1 MNEFNLNSI
10 SPIDGRYFDKTKVL
24 NKYFSEKA
32 LIFYRLKVEVEYF
45 ISLCKIGIPQ
55 LKNFESKKFD
65 ELRKIYLKFS
75 DNDAAEIKEIERVTN
90 HDVKAVEYYIK
101 QKFDA
106 LDLSEYKEFVHF
118 GLTSQDINNT
128 AIPLSVKDFI
138 EEVYIPK
145 LNNVLDAINVKS
157 EELKDITI
165 ISRTHG
171 QPASP
176 TKLGKE
182 FKVFW
187 TRISNQLSTLKEIP
201 NSAKFAGAV
210 GNFNAHH
217 VAYPNIDWKEF
228 GQNFIENELNLNYS
242 FPTTQ
247 IEHYDSFAALCDNCR
262 RINNILLDMCI
273 DIWTYISHDYFKQKI
288 IKGEVGSSAMPHK
301 VNPIDFENSEGNIG
315 LANSLFDF
323 LSNKLP
329 KSRLQ
334 RDLSDSTVLRNIGV
348 PFGHSLISFE
358 SILKGLNKIYVN
370 EDKINKDIE
379 ENWIVVSEAIQT
391 ILRRE
396 GYNKPYEIMKELTR
410 NNQKIDKE
418 SLHKFIDNLKIDDT
432 IKKELKQISPYNY
445 TGI

>member
-55 LKNFESKKFD
+55 LDNFESKKFD

-75 DNDAAEIKEIERVTN
+75 DEDAAEIKEIERVTN

-106 LDLSEYKEFVHF
+106 LNLAEYKEFVHF

-145 LNNVLDAINVKS
+145 LNIVLDAINVKC

-217 VAYPNIDWKEF
+217 VAYPKIDWKEF

-273 DIWTYISHDYFKQKI
+273 DIWTYISHDYFRQKI

-315 LANSLFDF
+315 LANSIFDF

-334 RDLSDSTVLRNIGV
+334 RDLSDSTVMRNIGV

-396 GYNKPYEIMKELTR
+396 GYSNPYEIMKELTR
-410 NNQKIDKE
+410 NNQKIDKKT
-418 SLHKFIDNLKIDDT
+418 LHKFIDELKIDDT

>member
-55 LKNFESKKFD
+55 LDNFESKKFD

-75 DNDAAEIKEIERVTN
+75 DEDAAEIKEIERVTN

-101 QKFDA
+101 RKFDA
-106 LDLSEYKEFVHF
+106 LNLAEYKEFVHF

-145 LNNVLDAINVKS
+145 LNNVLDAINVKC

-187 TRISNQLSTLKEIP
+187 TRISNQLYTLKEIP

-315 LANSLFDF
+315 LANSIFDF

-396 GYNKPYEIMKELTR
+396 GYSNPYEIMKELTR
-410 NNQKIDKE
+410 NNQKIDKD
-418 SLHKFIDNLKIDDT
+418 SLHKFIDDLKIDDT

>member
-10 SPIDGRYFDKTKVL
+10 SPIDGRYFEKTKVL

-32 LIFYRLKVEVEYF
+32 LMCYRLKVEIEYF

-55 LKNFESKKFD
+55 LEGFESKKFD
-65 ELRKIYLKFS
+65 ELRTIYLKFS
-75 DNDAAEIKEIERVTN
+75 NDDATQIKEIERITN
-90 HDVKAVEYYIK
+90 HDVKAVEYFIK

-106 LDLSEYKEFVHF
+106 LNITKYKEFIHF

-128 AIPLSVKDFI
+128 AIPLSIKDFI
-138 EEVYIPK
+138 VEVYVPK
-145 LNNVLDAINVKS
+145 LNTILFEINLKS

-187 TRISNQLSTLKEIP
+187 TRINNQLSTLKGIP

-228 GQNFIENELNLNYS
+228 SQNFIENKLNLNYS

-370 EDKINKDIE
+370 ENKINKDIE

-396 GYNKPYEIMKELTR
+396 GYSNPYEIMKELTR
-410 NNQKIDKE
+410 NSQKIDKK
-418 SLHKFIDNLKIDDT
+418 SLHSFIDNLEVNDT

>member
-55 LKNFESKKFD
+55 LENFESKKFD

-75 DNDAAEIKEIERVTN
+75 DEDAAEIKEIERVTN

-101 QKFDA
+101 QKFDN
-106 LDLSEYKEFVHF
+106 LNLTEYKEFVHF

-145 LNNVLDAINVKS
+145 LNNVLDAIYDKC

-187 TRISNQLSTLKEIP
+187 TRINNQLSSLKEIP

-217 VAYPNIDWKEF
+217 VAYPNIDWKGF

-262 RINNILLDMCI
+262 RINNIFLDMCI

-323 LSNKLP
+323 MSNKLP

-370 EDKINKDIE
+370 EDKINRDIE

-396 GYNKPYEIMKELTR
+396 GYSNPYEIMKELTR

-418 SLHKFIDNLKIDDT
+418 SLHKFIDDLKIDDT

>member
-55 LKNFESKKFD
+55 LENFESKKFD

-75 DNDAAEIKEIERVTN
+75 DEDAAEIKEIERVTN

-101 QKFDA
+101 QKFDN
-106 LDLSEYKEFVHF
+106 LNLTEYKEFVHF

-145 LNNVLDAINVKS
+145 LNNVLDAINEKC

-187 TRISNQLSTLKEIP
+187 TRINNQLSSLKEIP

-217 VAYPNIDWKEF
+217 VAYPNIDWKGF

-323 LSNKLP
+323 MSNKLP

-396 GYNKPYEIMKELTR
+396 GYSNPYEIMKELTR

-418 SLHKFIDNLKIDDT
+418 SLHRFIDDLKIDDT

>member
-55 LKNFESKKFD
+55 LENFESKKFD

-75 DNDAAEIKEIERVTN
+75 DEDAAEIKEIEKVTN

-101 QKFDA
+101 QKFDN
-106 LDLSEYKEFVHF
+106 LNLIEYKEFVHF

-145 LNNVLDAINVKS
+145 LNNVLDAINEKC

-187 TRISNQLSTLKEIP
+187 TRTNNQLSSLKEIP

-228 GQNFIENELNLNYS
+228 GQNFIENKLNLNYS

-273 DIWTYISHDYFKQKI
+273 DIWAYISHDYFKQKI

-315 LANSLFDF
+315 LANALFDF

-396 GYNKPYEIMKELTR
+396 GYSNPYEIMKELTR

-418 SLHKFIDNLKIDDT
+418 SLHRFIDDLKIDDT

>member
-55 LKNFESKKFD
+55 LDNFESKKFD

-75 DNDAAEIKEIERVTN
+75 DEDAAEIKEIERVTN

-106 LDLSEYKEFVHF
+106 LNLAEYKEFVHF

-145 LNNVLDAINVKS
+145 LNSVLDAINVKC

-315 LANSLFDF
+315 LANSIFDF

-396 GYNKPYEIMKELTR
+396 GYSKPYEIMKELTR

>member
-55 LKNFESKKFD
+55 LDNFESKKFD

-75 DNDAAEIKEIERVTN
+75 DEDAAEIKEIERVTN

-101 QKFDA
+101 QKFDT
-106 LDLSEYKEFVHF
+106 LNLVEYKEFVHF

-145 LNNVLDAINVKS
+145 LNNVLDAINVKC

-315 LANSLFDF
+315 LANSIFDF

-396 GYNKPYEIMKELTR
+396 GYSNPYEIMKELTR

-418 SLHKFIDNLKIDDT
+418 SLHKFIDELKIDDT

>member
-10 SPIDGRYFDKTKVL
+10 SPIDGRYFEKTKVL

-55 LKNFESKKFD
+55 LENFESKKFD

-75 DNDAAEIKEIERVTN
+75 DEDAAEIKEIERVTN

-106 LDLSEYKEFVHF
+106 LNLAEYKEFVHF

-145 LNNVLDAINVKS
+145 LNIVLDAINVKC

-273 DIWTYISHDYFKQKI
+273 DIWTYISHDYFRQKI

-315 LANSLFDF
+315 LANSIFDF

-334 RDLSDSTVLRNIGV
+334 RDLSDSTVMRNIGV

-396 GYNKPYEIMKELTR
+396 GYSNPYEIMKELTR
-410 NNQKIDKE
+410 NNQKIDKKT
-418 SLHKFIDNLKIDDT
+418 LHKFIDELKIDDT

>member
-55 LKNFESKKFD
+55 LENFESKKFD

-75 DNDAAEIKEIERVTN
+75 DDDAAEIKEIERVTN

-101 QKFDA
+101 QKFDN
-106 LDLSEYKEFVHF
+106 LNLTEYKEFVHF

-145 LNNVLDAINVKS
+145 LNNVLDAINEKC

-187 TRISNQLSTLKEIP
+187 TRINNQLSSLKEIP

-262 RINNILLDMCI
+262 RINNIFLDMCI

-323 LSNKLP
+323 MSNKLP

-396 GYNKPYEIMKELTR
+396 GYSNPYEIMKELTR

-418 SLHKFIDNLKIDDT
+418 SLHRFIDDLKIDDT
-432 IKKELKQISPYNY
+432 IKKELKKISPYNY

>member
-55 LKNFESKKFD
+55 LDNFESKKFD

-75 DNDAAEIKEIERVTN
+75 DEDAAEIKEIERVTN

-106 LDLSEYKEFVHF
+106 LNLAEYKEFVHF

-145 LNNVLDAINVKS
+145 LNNVLDAINVKC

-315 LANSLFDF
+315 LANSIFDF

-396 GYNKPYEIMKELTR
+396 GYSNPYEIMKELTR

-418 SLHKFIDNLKIDDT
+418 SLHKFIDELKIDDT

>member
-55 LKNFESKKFD
+55 LDNFESKKFD

-75 DNDAAEIKEIERVTN
+75 DEDAAEIKEIERVTN

-106 LDLSEYKEFVHF
+106 LNLAEYKEFVHF

-145 LNNVLDAINVKS
+145 LNNVLEAINVKC

-315 LANSLFDF
+315 LANSIFDF

-396 GYNKPYEIMKELTR
+396 GYSKPYEIMKELTR
-410 NNQKIDKE
+410 NDQKIDKE

>member
-55 LKNFESKKFD
+55 LDNFDSKKFD
-65 ELRKIYLKFS
+65 DLRKIYLKYS
-75 DNDAAEIKEIERVTN
+75 DKDAAEIKEIERVTN

-106 LDLSEYKEFVHF
+106 LNLSEYKEFVHF

-138 EEVYIPK
+138 EEVYILK
-145 LNNVLDAINVKS
+145 LNNVLDAINVKC

-187 TRISNQLSTLKEIP
+187 TRISNQLSTIKKIP

-228 GQNFIENELNLNYS
+228 GQNFIENELKLNYS

-315 LANSLFDF
+315 LANSIFDF

-370 EDKINKDIE
+370 QDKINKDIE

-396 GYNKPYEIMKELTR
+396 GYSKPYEIMKELTR

>member
-55 LKNFESKKFD
+55 LKDFELKKFD
-65 ELRKIYLKFS
+65 ELRNIYLKFS
-75 DNDAAEIKEIERVTN
+75 DEDAAEIKEIEKVTN

-101 QKFDA
+101 QKFD
-106 LDLSEYKEFVHF
+106 DLNLTEYKEFVHF

-138 EEVYIPK
+138 DEVYIPK
-145 LNNVLDAINVKS
+145 LNNVLDSINVKC

-187 TRISNQLSTLKEIP
+187 TRINNQLSTLKEIP

-210 GNFNAHH
+210 GNFNAHL

-288 IKGEVGSSAMPHK
+288 IKGEIGSSAMPHK

-315 LANSLFDF
+315 LANSIFDF

-370 EDKINKDIE
+370 EDKINRDIE

-396 GYNKPYEIMKELTR
+396 GYSNPYEIMKELTR

-418 SLHKFIDNLKIDDT
+418 SLHKFIDDLKIDDT

>member
-55 LKNFESKKFD
+55 LDNFESKKFD

-75 DNDAAEIKEIERVTN
+75 DEDAAEIKEIERVTN

-106 LDLSEYKEFVHF
+106 LNLAEYKEFVHF

-145 LNNVLDAINVKS
+145 LNNVLDAINVKC

-315 LANSLFDF
+315 LANSIFDF

-396 GYNKPYEIMKELTR
+396 GYSKPYEIMKELTR
-410 NNQKIDKE
+410 NDQKIDKE

>member
-55 LKNFESKKFD
+55 LDNFESKKFD

-75 DNDAAEIKEIERVTN
+75 DEDAAEIKEIEKVTN

-106 LDLSEYKEFVHF
+106 LNLAEYKEFVHF

-145 LNNVLDAINVKS
+145 LNNVLDAINEKC

-187 TRISNQLSTLKEIP
+187 TRINNQLSSLKEIP

-396 GYNKPYEIMKELTR
+396 GYSNPYEIMKELTR

-418 SLHKFIDNLKIDDT
+418 SLHRFIDDLKIDDA